1 MKYIHLRR
9 NSSLPYGSTQI
20 GEYQAFCKQDK
31 NFHKSGG
38 TTNICAVPKNF
49 DPFWY
54 TNYVCDEDRDRLVT
68 AYKELEELRAEF
80 ERLQC
85 VYNTYVAY
93 RYRTDENVSINCTK
107 RQVSYPDY
115 ADKVPTCI
123 RANSKGR
130 YTNDG
135 VTNHTYQY
143 YLNMIGDEEAQIRS
157 AITETQKEIEYEIEQ
172 RQNLNTQREDKGIT
186 QRDLNILYPE
196 MEEVV
201 EELAPESDLNDLI
214 DDEKDSTDQWIY
226 AGIATLI
233 LGGATYFLYRKF
245 GA

>member
-1 MKYIHLRR
+1 MRKTLNLKRAR
-9 NSSLPYGSTQI
+9 KQQSPYGS
-20 GEYQAFCKQDK
+20 EYKAFCAQDD

-38 TTNICAVPKNF
+38 TFNKCALPINW
-49 DPFWY
+49 DPLWY
-54 TNYVCDEDRDRLVT
+54 SNYVCDDDRNRLMSQ
-68 AYKELEELRAEF
+68 YKELEELRAEY
-80 ERLQC
+80 EKLQC

-93 RYRTDENVSINCTK
+93 RYRTDENVSINCAK
-107 RQVSYPDY
+107 REVWYPDY
-115 ADKVPTCI
+115 ANKVPTCI

-130 YTNDG
+130 YTHNG
-135 VTNHTYQY
+135 VTNHTYKY

-157 AITETQKEIEYEIEQ
+157 KITETQKEIEYEIEQ
-172 RQNLNTQREDKGIT
+172 RQNLNTQREEKGIT

-201 EELAPESDLNDLI
+201 EELAPQSDLNDLI
-214 DDEKDSTDQWIY
+214 DDEKDPTDQWVY

-233 LGGATYFLYRKF
+233 VGGLTYLAYRKF